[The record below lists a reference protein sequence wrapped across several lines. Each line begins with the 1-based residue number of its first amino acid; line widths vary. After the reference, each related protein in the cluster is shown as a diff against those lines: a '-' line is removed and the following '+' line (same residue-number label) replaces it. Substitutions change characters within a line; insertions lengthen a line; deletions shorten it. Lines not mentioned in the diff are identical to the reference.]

1 MSKHLVLIVL
11 FLGIP
16 ILGCSGGGNPPAPV
30 SASPPPPPPP
40 PVVPV
45 DVAGTWFSRTAN
57 NAVNCGDGEF
67 IDGQAIVITQ
77 EESVITLLTSTGN
90 TFSGTVNG
98 DIIEWTGSF
107 EERGGTTTFTG
118 ASLVVSANL
127 ASGNAAWTWTDPADS
142 CNINRNNG
150 GVRWRKFICTG

>member
-1 MSKHLVLIVL
+1 MSKRLVLIAL
-11 FLGIP
+11 FLGMP
-16 ILGCSGGGNPPAPV
+16 LLGCHGGGNPPAPV
-30 SASPPPPPPP
+30 SVLPPPPPPP

-57 NAVNCGDGEF
+57 NAVNCGLGEF

-77 EESVITLLTSTGN
+77 DDIAITLLTSTGN

-118 ASLVVSANL
+118 ASLVMSANS
-127 ASGNAAWTWTDPADS
+127 ASGNAAWTWTDPFYYYAVLIRLTLMNCDY
-142 CNINRNNG
+142 
-150 GVRWRKFICTG
+150 V